1 MLVDR
6 VNLKP
11 PLEHDIELI
20 KITGILIVKE
30 KGPIILKYR
39 VERGAKQEV
48 Y

>member
-1 MLVDR
+1 MLVDQ

-20 KITGILIVKE
+20 KITGGLIVKE
-30 KGPIILKYR
+30 KGPIISKYR
-39 VERGAKQEV
+39 VERAAKQEV